1 MKYNHFEGRKK
12 MKIENFKKLKFSIF
26 KKKIKV
32 VFQVYLFS

>member
-26 KKKIKV
+26 NKQKKLKLYFK
-32 VFQVYLFS
+32 